1 MRRFMFTMV
10 ALMLLAVAALPSASQ
25 AQNAQARVRVMHA
38 SPDAP
43 SVDVYVNGSKVL
55 GDVPFFTVSDFLA
68 VPAGTYRFQVTPAG
82 AGLESAVIDATATLA
97 GNRDYTVAALNRVA
111 EIEAGI
117 LEDNNSAP
125 AAGKAR
131 VRIFHAAPD
140 APAVDIKLAG
150 SATTVLAGAEFGEYG
165 YVEVPAGTYR
175 FDITPAGSST
185 VVYTTPALRFEAGWV
200 YTLTAAGLLGS
211 ENSFAV
217 QSRIDRIAR

>member
-10 ALMLLAVAALPSASQ
+10 ALMLLVVAALPSASQ
-25 AQNAQARVRVMHA
+25 AQSAQARVRVMHA

-55 GDVPFFTVSDFLA
+55 GNVPFFTVSDFLS

-82 AGLESAVIDATATLA
+82 ASLDSAVIDATATLA

-111 EIEAGI
+111 DIEAGI

-125 AAGKAR
+125 AAGQAR
-131 VRIFHAAPD
+131 VRIFHASPD

-150 SATTVLAGAEFGEYG
+150 TATNVLAGAEFGDYG

-185 VVYTTPALRFEAGWV
+185 VVYTTPALRFESGWV
-200 YTLTAAGLLGS
+200 YTLTAAGLLGA
-211 ENSFAV
+211 EGSFAV